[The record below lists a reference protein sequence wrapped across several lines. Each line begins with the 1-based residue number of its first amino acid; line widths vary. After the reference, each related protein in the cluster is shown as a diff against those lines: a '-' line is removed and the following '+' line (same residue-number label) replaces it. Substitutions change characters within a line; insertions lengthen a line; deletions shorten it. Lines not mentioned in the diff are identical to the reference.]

1 MDAVFSF
8 GLGLFSYTV
17 APILVLAF
25 VVKTFHWTT
34 GPILRAAREVKSPR
48 SFLLSDLIWLLIQI
62 QMAMAVAGAAFPAT
76 MPARERVWAL
86 LLLSGAM
93 VLFWLAGLQAVS
105 QAGIKRPLRRA
116 VVFVVLMP
124 GLALATLGVPL
135 FAMGFLYALA
145 EQDRGGLPGH
155 GAWLLGGELLLL
167 IALSV
172 SLGWLARW
180 TVSDS

>member
-1 MDAVFSF
+1 
-8 GLGLFSYTV
+8 
-17 APILVLAF
+17 
-25 VVKTFHWTT
+25 
-34 GPILRAAREVKSPR
+34 
-48 SFLLSDLIWLLIQI
+48 
-62 QMAMAVAGAAFPAT
+62 

-86 LLLSGAM
+86 MLLSGAM

-145 EQDRGGLPGH
+145 EQGRGGLPGH
-155 GAWLLGGELLLL
+155 SAWMLGGELLLL
-167 IALSV
+167 IAVSL

-180 TVSDS
+180 TVSDC